1 MSTITYTEV
10 PGDATSSLLAATL
23 FFIHVSRRLYESL
36 RVTIYSGAQMNLVH
50 YVAGF
55 THYWGCTT
63 VLLTYSPGFT
73 NQGLQSLSVDK
84 DSSSFSSR
92 SK

>member
-1 MSTITYTEV
+1 MSTFTYTEV

-73 NQGLQSLSVDK
+73 NQGL
-84 DSSSFSSR
+84 
-92 SK
+92 